1 MLRSRG
7 PVDSFVLDLL
17 EARLRSPD
25 VALALESRGGHDE
38 HLHTQIIAL
47 RSRLG
52 ELDGDYDEGLI
63 DGRRYSTARAK
74 ALSKLENLERL
85 RGSRHDSPGV
95 GAVLG
100 AADPVA
106 ALRAAPLMVQRN
118 VLDAFMEVS
127 LFPAPRGSRTFNPDT
142 VEARWRGADAA

>member
-1 MLRSRG
+1 MLF
-7 PVDSFVLDLL
+7 PVDSKMIKLPVL
-17 EARLRSPD
+17 RPRNR
-25 VALALESRGGHDE
+25 ALALESRGGHDE

-47 RSRLG
+47 RSRLV